1 MKKNKFLILYF
12 LGFWLMGSMVFSQTT
27 ESDRLLQQSFQTV
40 DVNPDEAIKVAQHLI
55 KSSEDS
61 NQKAQAYLL
70 SATANYTKGNYDLA
84 LTDAFEARNLSEGK
98 RNPETFTKS
107 TLIIADI
114 LKFLQLENESEK
126 YLSEISIPNN
136 SKTKNSGQIESLIHQ
151 GENYFL
157 QKQNDSSIIALEKAL
172 QLAKQINNPFLQQ
185 EIHQKLS
192 ANFLSLEDKKQYHA
206 HNQEAL
212 ALRNT
217 TTRLENNASN
227 TAHQLINLEKDNEL
241 ASVKTQ
247 YSNILWALLG
257 VVFILG
263 SIKIILYFRNRNK
276 LKTYAALLNYLNKEK
291 IKEKEILPES
301 FVEEVSN
308 EVQKPTTILKESED
322 QILHGLQKFEASK
335 RFINK
340 DMSLG
345 MLAAQLNTNTKYLS
359 EIINRHK
366 EKNFNSYINELRI
379 NYITDKIKT
388 EPAYLNYKVSY
399 LAEECGF
406 ASHSTFTTVFKSVV
420 GVSPIIF
427 VEFVKSEIKTE
438 KEILVR

>member
-1 MKKNKFLILYF
+1 
-12 LGFWLMGSMVFSQTT
+12 MGSMVFSQTR
-27 ESDRLLQQSFQTV
+27 ESDRLLQQSFETV
-40 DVNPDEAIKVAQHLI
+40 HTNPDEALKVSQHLI

-61 NQKAQAYLL
+61 HQKADAFLL
-70 SATANYTKGNYDLA
+70 SATANYTKGNYDQA
-84 LTDAFEARNLSEGK
+84 LTDAFEARNISNGK
-98 RNPETFTKS
+98 KASETFTKS
-107 TLIIADI
+107 TLIIANI
-114 LKFLQLENESEK
+114 LKCLQLENESEK
-126 YLSEISIPNN
+126 YLSQISTPNKSVN
-136 SKTKNSGQIESLIHQ
+136 NNQKGIGQIESLIND
-151 GENYFL
+151 GENYFRK
-157 QKQNDSSIIALEKAL
+157 KQNDSSVIALKKAL

-192 ANFLSLEDKKQYHA
+192 ANFLSVDNKKEYHE

-212 ALRNT
+212 ALRNI

-227 TAHQLINLEKDNEL
+227 TAHQLINQEKDNEL
-241 ASVKTQ
+241 TNVKSQ
-247 YSNILWALLG
+247 YSNLLCVLLS

-263 SIKIILYFRNRNK
+263 LIKIILFFRNRNK
-276 LKTYAALLNYLNKEK
+276 LKIYATLLNYLNKEK
-291 IKEKEILPES
+291 EITLEPMT
-301 FVEEVSN
+301 EEASN
-308 EVQKPTTILKESED
+308 EQQKTTTILKESED
-322 QILHGLQKFEASK
+322 QILNGLQKFEASK

-379 NYITDKIKT
+379 NYITEKIKK

-406 ASHSTFTTVFKSVV
+406 SSHSTFTTVFKSVV
-420 GVSPIIF
+420 GVSPITF
-427 VEFVKSEIKTE
+427 VEFVKKEITTE
-438 KEILVR
+438 KEILVWWNGT

>member
-1 MKKNKFLILYF
+1 
-12 LGFWLMGSMVFSQTT
+12 MGSMVFSQTR
-27 ESDRLLQQSFQTV
+27 ESDRLLQQSFETV
-40 DVNPDEAIKVAQHLI
+40 DANPDEALKVAQHLI
-55 KSSEDS
+55 KSSEDTH
-61 NQKAQAYLL
+61 QKAEANLL

-84 LTDAFEARNLSEGK
+84 LTDAFEARNFSEGK
-98 RNPETFTKS
+98 RNSETFTKS

-114 LKFLQLENESEK
+114 LKFLELNRESEK
-126 YLSEISIPNN
+126 YLSEIPN
-136 SKTKNSGQIESLIHQ
+136 SSQPKKLGQIESLINQ
-151 GENYFL
+151 GEKYFL
-157 QKQNDSSIIALEKAL
+157 QKQNDSSVIALEKAL
-172 QLAKQINNPFLQQ
+172 VLAQQINNPFLQQ

-192 ANFLSLEDKKQYHA
+192 ANFLSLDDKKQYHA

-241 ASVKTQ
+241 ASVKTH

-263 SIKIILYFRNRNK
+263 SIKIILFFRNRNK

-291 IKEKEILPES
+291 IKEKEFLPES

>member
-1 MKKNKFLILYF
+1 MKKNKFFILCV
-12 LGFWLMGSMVFSQTT
+12 LGFWLIGSMVFSQTR

-40 DVNPDEAIKVAQHLI
+40 ETNPDEALKVAQHLI
-55 KSSEDS
+55 KSSEDVH
-61 NQKAQAYLL
+61 QKAEAHLL

-84 LTDAFEARNLSEGK
+84 LTDAFEVRNLSDGK
-98 RNPETFTKS
+98 RNSEIFTKS

-114 LKFLQLENESEK
+114 LKFLELNREAEK
-126 YLSEISIPNN
+126 YLFEISN
-136 SKTKNSGQIESLIHQ
+136 SNPPKKLGQIESLINQ

-157 QKQNDSSIIALEKAL
+157 QKQNDSSVIALEKAL
-172 QLAKQINNPFLQQ
+172 ILAKQINNPFLQQ

-192 ANFLSLEDKKQYHA
+192 ANFLSLDGKKQYHA

-227 TAHQLINLEKDNEL
+227 TAHQLINQEKDNEL
-241 ASVKTQ
+241 AGIKTQ
-247 YSNILWALLG
+247 YSNILWALLSAL
-257 VVFILG
+257 FILG
-263 SIKIILYFRNRNK
+263 LIKIILYLRSKNK
-276 LKTYAALLNYLNKEK
+276 LKTYTALLNYLNKEK
-291 IKEKEILPES
+291 IKEKGIFPEP
-301 FVEEVSN
+301 FVEEVSS
-308 EVQKPTTILKESED
+308 EIQKPKMILKESED

-345 MLAAQLNTNTKYLS
+345 MLAVQLNTNTKYLS

-366 EKNFNSYINELRI
+366 EKNFNAYINELRI
-379 NYITDKIKT
+379 NYITEKIKT

-406 ASHSTFTTVFKSVV
+406 ASHSTFTTVFKSIV
-420 GVSPIIF
+420 GVSPITF
-427 VEFVKSEIKTE
+427 VEFVKTEINNE
-438 KEILVR
+438 KEISIR

>member
-1 MKKNKFLILYF
+1 
-12 LGFWLMGSMVFSQTT
+12 MGSMVFSQTR
-27 ESDRLLQQSFQTV
+27 ESDRLLQQSFETV
-40 DVNPDEAIKVAQHLI
+40 DANPDEAIKVAQHLI

-61 NQKAQAYLL
+61 NQKAEAHLL

-98 RNPETFTKS
+98 RNSETFTRS

-114 LKFLQLENESEK
+114 LKFLELNRESEK
-126 YLSEISIPNN
+126 YLSEIPN
-136 SKTKNSGQIESLIHQ
+136 SSQPKKLGQIESLINQ
-151 GENYFL
+151 GEKYFL
-157 QKQNDSSIIALEKAL
+157 QKQNDSSVIALEKAL
-172 QLAKQINNPFLQQ
+172 LLAQQINNPFLQQ

-192 ANFLSLEDKKQYHA
+192 ANFLSLDDKKQYHA
-206 HNQEAL
+206 HNQEAV

-247 YSNILWALLG
+247 YSNILWALSG

-263 SIKIILYFRNRNK
+263 LIKIILYFRNRNK

-291 IKEKEILPES
+291 IKEKEVLPEP

-366 EKNFNSYINELRI
+366 EKNFNGYINELRI

-406 ASHSTFTTVFKSVV
+406 ASHSTFTTVFKSIV
-420 GVSPIIF
+420 GVSPITF
-427 VEFVKSEIKTE
+427 VEFVKTEINNE
-438 KEILVR
+438 KEVLV